1 MCVVT
6 SSKTLVISRDTRKKS
21 TSRANQSSY
30 HSCSAE
36 CLLDVIRALD
46 GSTAET
52 FDKSRTI
59 FFPGD
64 SAKKIYLIRKGAVR
78 LSRVYKSGEQNIV
91 AVLKEN
97 SLFGVL
103 SFLNGYQ
110 ADRKYHAVALTSV
123 VLETAP
129 AISVKKA
136 INDDTKI
143 GFLLLQSLSNRIL
156 QTETVIESLTHKDIY
171 SKLVNFLCILCDDF
185 GVVGI
190 QGITIDLHLTHQ
202 DIAEAIG
209 STRVT
214 ITRIIGELK
223 KLGLL
228 TIDRKKIVIF
238 DSSLLLKYFQLN

>member
-1 MCVVT
+1 MT
-6 SSKTLVISRDTRKKS
+6 SLKTPVISRDIQKKLKS
-21 TSRANQSSY
+21 KANQSSE
-30 HSCSAE
+30 HSFSKE
-36 CLLDVIRALD
+36 CLLDVIRAMD

-78 LSRVYKSGEQNIV
+78 LSRVYESGEQNIV

-171 SKLVNFLCILCDDF
+171 SKLVNFLCILCEDF
-185 GVVGI
+185 GVLGI

-202 DIAEAIG
+202 DIADAIG

-223 KLGLL
+223 KLGFL

-238 DSSLLLKYFQLN
+238 DPLLLLKYFQLN

>member
-1 MCVVT
+1 MT
-6 SSKTLVISRDTRKKS
+6 SSKTLIISRETRKKS
-21 TSRANQSSY
+21 TSRANQSSD

-78 LSRVYKSGEQNIV
+78 LSRVYESGEQNIV

-110 ADRKYHAVALTSV
+110 VDRKYHAVALTSV

-156 QTETVIESLTHKDIY
+156 QTESFIESLTHKDIY
-171 SKLVNFLCILCDDF
+171 SKLVNFLCILCEDF

-190 QGITIDLHLTHQ
+190 QGITINLHLTHQ
-202 DIAEAIG
+202 DIADSIG

-214 ITRIIGELK
+214 ITRMIGELK

-238 DSSLLLKYFQLN
+238 DPSLLLKEFQLN

>member
-1 MCVVT
+1 VK
-6 SSKTLVISRDTRKKS
+6 SSKPRVISRDTQKNSESK
-21 TSRANQSSY
+21 AHNSSNY
-30 HSCSAE
+30 SFSE
-36 CLLDVIRALD
+36 DCLLDVIRALN

-59 FFPGD
+59 FSPGD

-103 SFLNGYQ
+103 SFLNAYQ
-110 ADRKYHAVALTSV
+110 VDRKYHAVALTSV
-123 VLETAP
+123 VLESAP

-136 INDDTKI
+136 ISDNTKI

-156 QTETVIESLTHKDIY
+156 QTETFIESLTHKDLY
-171 SKLVNFLCILCDDF
+171 SKLVNFLCILCEDF

-190 QGITIDLHLTHQ
+190 EGITINLHLTHQ
-202 DIAEAIG
+202 DIADSIG
-209 STRVT
+209 STRGT
-214 ITRIIGELK
+214 ITRMIGDLK

-238 DSSLLLKYFQLN
+238 DPSLLLKEFQLN